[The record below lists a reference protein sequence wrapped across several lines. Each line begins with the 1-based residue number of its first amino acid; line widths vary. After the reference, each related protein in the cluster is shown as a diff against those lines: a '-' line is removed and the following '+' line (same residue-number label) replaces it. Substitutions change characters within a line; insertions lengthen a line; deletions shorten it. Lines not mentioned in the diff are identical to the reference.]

1 VFTGIS
7 ALVIDNSY
15 GMLFMSQNLPPAFT
29 ANLDINYRCE
39 HISNSCDSCQLTYFF
54 ESVRLC
60 FRSPVKENSY
70 CILRAKIHSV
80 EGRKLR
86 MNATLEDA
94 VTNKVQVES
103 TTLFINMKLSTWQ
116 VWAKQIADFVGYKL
130 M

>member
-1 VFTGIS
+1 
-7 ALVIDNSY
+7 
-15 GMLFMSQNLPPAFT
+15 M
-29 ANLDINYRCE
+29 
-39 HISNSCDSCQLTYFF
+39 
-54 ESVRLC
+54 
-60 FRSPVKENSY
+60 KENSY

-94 VTNKVQVES
+94 VTSKVQVES

-116 VWAKQIADFVGYKL
+116 VWANEIANYFGYKL